1 MRHAIM
7 HSWFIK
13 LLNLACGD
21 FHPCMSVCML
31 GLDVMVC
38 QDGLECCPREE
49 KIAKWS
55 SEIEIALRDNHMS
68 PGQASKLA
76 GGLSWAAQNMF
87 ARYVYYHF
95 IVHTHFPYSILCG
108 IQVRKGHASSV
119 VCTTIWQKSFLVE
132 AIANRTEVVA

>member
-31 GLDVMVC
+31 GLDVVVC

-49 KIAKWS
+49 KLAKWS

-87 ARYVYYHF
+87 ARYVYYYF
-95 IVHTHFPYSILCG
+95 IVHIHFSPFSLVWYAGSEGPCF
-108 IQVRKGHASSV
+108 VRCLHNNMAEELPCRSNCESH
-119 VCTTIWQKSFLVE
+119 
-132 AIANRTEVVA
+132 